1 MKVMKG
7 IVIGTMLSAG
17 IWMMYNED
25 ILNKNKI
32 MKKGKQ
38 IAKKMGIM

>member
-7 IVIGTMLSAG
+7 ILLGTMLSAG
-17 IWMMYNED
+17 IWVMYSENM
-25 ILNKNKI
+25 INQKKV

-38 IAKKMGIM
+38 MAKKMGII